1 MALKNKFL
9 NILRL
14 LLMFLILTAVTLVS
28 AIGTIRL
35 SMKGSEAT
43 LPSLRGFTVSQA
55 QQQLLALQVQVKV
68 EDEIYDQELE
78 TGHIISQIPLAG
90 NKVKIGQRVYVLV
103 SLGEQKSPV
112 PNLVGMRFRAAKIT
126 LLRHDLTA
134 RKKGQVEKTG
144 TEVGQILAQEPLPT
158 QEFANSP
165 TVSLLVSHGAGLQ
178 SYLAPDLIGKS
189 LTKVRRVITNSG
201 LPQPSL
207 TYLTRK
213 DAIENSI
220 LAQIPL
226 PGAKIGART
235 IFELQVATQEKFKGR
250 SVKLK
255 SDK

>member
-9 NILRL
+9 SILRL
-14 LLMFLILTAVTLVS
+14 LLMCLILTAVTLVS

-35 SMKGSEAT
+35 SMNMKGSEAT
-43 LPSLRGFTVSQA
+43 LPSLRGLTVSQA
-55 QQQLLALQVQVKV
+55 QQQLISLQVQVKV
-68 EDEIYDQELE
+68 EDEIYDQEFK

-90 NKVKIGQRVYVLV
+90 NKIKIGQRVYVLV

-112 PNLVGMRFRAAKIT
+112 PNLVGMRFRAAEIT

-134 RKKGQVEKTG
+134 NKKGQVEKTG

-158 QEFANSP
+158 QGFANSP
-165 TVSLLVSHGAGLQ
+165 IVSLLVSHGAGLQ
-178 SYLAPDLIGKS
+178 SYLAPDLVGTN
-189 LTKVRRVITNSG
+189 LTKARRVIMNSG
-201 LPQPSL
+201 LPQPSV

-213 DAIENSI
+213 DAIENLI

-235 IFELQVATQEKFKGR
+235 IFELQVATKENF
-250 SVKLK
+250 
-255 SDK
+255 